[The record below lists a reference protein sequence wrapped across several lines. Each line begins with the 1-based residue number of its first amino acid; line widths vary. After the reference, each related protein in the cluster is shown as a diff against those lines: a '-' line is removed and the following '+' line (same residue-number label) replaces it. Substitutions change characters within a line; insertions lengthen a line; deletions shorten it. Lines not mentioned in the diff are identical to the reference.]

1 MSDERRLNFIWSAIK
16 AKEPFHV
23 QIPNIGKLVF
33 RKIVPCVFIYRHPIG
48 SKDKMLSNLA
58 KSQLA
63 SIIIQRDSADVE
75 ILLRKIAVGIQ
86 EQFGSCLLVEVWSGL
101 PDQSTDVSILVGQK
115 GILPLAEY
123 MHKNLQTEAQDIVS
137 EIQKL
142 KELPCP
148 PDCDRIFSLKE
159 SLEKSIYIIGM
170 SVRKSYQLSNG
181 DYLPILLRHYRES
194 LGKILL
200 RVFFEYV
207 RLFTDQNP
215 ATFRFNL
222 RKEITSNVFEI
233 DRALTAESQRF
244 DFLLL
249 VTPVNVPEAWESFKK
264 SRFSKMP
271 VFQYRPMPI
280 DPDLVKRNLYNLRIE
295 DIYDPTIAY
304 LFRDKRREL
313 DEMMSMLADRNTE
326 DFMHGSLQI
335 FGNVSDK
342 LLQIAQSILTV
353 IAHNTMPTSRA
364 EKKLNAREFAQLA
377 REEIAYLSS
386 QAPDFHTTVRVRSDI
401 SGVMVNRG
409 VLNIGADYQIS
420 PERAPALIQHEVGT
434 HIATYFNGKAQPLQL
449 FSLGVPGYEQLQ
461 EGLAVLSEY
470 LIGGLSNQ
478 RLRIL
483 AGRVIA
489 VRNMLMGHSFMDTF
503 ALLMEDYQFSD
514 EMSFNITMRVYRG
527 GGLTKDALYLQGLIE
542 LISYI
547 KNGQDLK
554 LLTVGKIREDYIPI
568 IQDLIQRG
576 YMNMP
581 VITPR
586 YLSGTYDEQLDF
598 IKNEGSIFKLIQ

>member
-75 ILLRKIAVGIQ
+75 ILLQKIAVGIQ

-461 EGLAVLSEY
+461 EGLAVLS
-470 LIGGLSNQ
+470 
-478 RLRIL
+478 
-483 AGRVIA
+483 
-489 VRNMLMGHSFMDTF
+489 
-503 ALLMEDYQFSD
+503 
-514 EMSFNITMRVYRG
+514 
-527 GGLTKDALYLQGLIE
+527 
-542 LISYI
+542 
-547 KNGQDLK
+547 
-554 LLTVGKIREDYIPI
+554 
-568 IQDLIQRG
+568 
-576 YMNMP
+576 
-581 VITPR
+581 
-586 YLSGTYDEQLDF
+586 
-598 IKNEGSIFKLIQ
+598 

>member
-1 MSDERRLNFIWSAIK
+1 MRDDKRLNFILGAIK
-16 AKEPFHV
+16 AREPFHV
-23 QIPNIGKLVF
+23 QIPNVGKLVF
-33 RKIVPCVFIYRHPIG
+33 SKIVPCVFIYRIAAAG
-48 SKDKMLSNLA
+48 KDKMLSNLA

-63 SIIIQRDSADVE
+63 SIIIQQDHSD
-75 ILLRKIAVGIQ
+75 ITGILRKIAGGIQ
-86 EQFGSCLLVEVWSGL
+86 EQFGSCLLVEVWSASAEQVA
-101 PDQSTDVSILVGQK
+101 DIEILVGQK

-123 MHKNLQTEAQDIVS
+123 MLNNLNTEAPDIMAQ
-137 EIQKL
+137 IQKI
-142 KELPCP
+142 KEIPHNP
-148 PDCDRIFSLKE
+148 TYSRIFTLKE
-159 SLEKSIYIIGM
+159 SLDKGIYTIGL
-170 SVRKSYQLSNG
+170 SVRKSYQLSNS

-200 RVFFEYV
+200 RLFFEYV

-215 ATFRFNL
+215 AKFRFNL
-222 RKEITSNVFEI
+222 QKEITSNVFEI
-233 DRALTAESQRF
+233 DKALSSESQRF

-249 VTPVNVPEAWESFKK
+249 VTPINVREAWDTFKK
-264 SRFSKMP
+264 SKFRKSP

-326 DFMHGSLQI
+326 DFIHGSLQI
-335 FGNVSDK
+335 FGNVSDQ
-342 LLQIAQSILTV
+342 LLQVAQSILTV
-353 IAHNTMPTSRA
+353 IEHNSITQTRS
-364 EKKLNAREFAQLA
+364 EGKLNAKEFAQLA
-377 REEIAYLSS
+377 REEIAYLSAQS
-386 QAPDFHTTVRVRSDI
+386 PEFKTTVRVRSDI

-409 VLNIGADYQIS
+409 VLNIGEDYQIS
-420 PERAPALIQHEVGT
+420 AQRAPALVQHEVGT

-461 EGLAVLSEY
+461 EGLAVFAEY

-483 AGRVIA
+483 AARVIA
-489 VRNMLMGHSFMDTF
+489 VRHMLMGHSFVDTF
-503 ALLMEDYQFSD
+503 FLLLEEYRFSEDTA
-514 EMSFNITMRVYRG
+514 FNITMRVYRG

-542 LISYI
+542 LIDYI
-547 KNGQDLK
+547 KKGNELR

-576 YMNMP
+576 YMQAP

-586 YLSGTYDEQLDF
+586 YLNEEYSPRLNF
-598 IKNEGSIFKLIQ
+598 IRNEGSIFKLIQ

>member
-1 MSDERRLNFIWSAIK
+1 MSDERRLNFVLSAIK

-23 QIPNIGKLVF
+23 QLPNIGKLVF
-33 RKIVPCVFIYRHPIG
+33 RKIVPCIFIYRSPIG
-48 SKDKMLSNLA
+48 AKDKMLSNLA

-63 SIIIQRDSADVE
+63 SIIIQQNCADAV
-75 ILLRKIAVGIQ
+75 ILLQKIAAGIQ
-86 EQFGSCLLVEVWSGL
+86 EQFGSCLLVEIWNGL
-101 PDQSTDVSILVGQK
+101 PDQSLDVGILVGQK

-123 MHKNLQTEAQDIVS
+123 MHRNLQTEAQDISS

-142 KELPCP
+142 KELPHP
-148 PDCDRIFSLKE
+148 PGCERIFSLKE
-159 SLEKSIYIIGM
+159 SLEKGIYIIGM

-222 RKEITSNVFEI
+222 RKEITPNVFDI
-233 DRALTAESQRF
+233 DKALTTESQRF

-264 SRFSKMP
+264 SRFSKTP

-335 FGNVSDK
+335 FGNVSDN

-353 IAHNTMPTSRA
+353 IAHNTVPTSKA

-461 EGLAVLSEY
+461 EGLAVFAEY

-503 ALLMEDYQFSD
+503 ALLMEDYLFSD

-586 YLSGTYDEQLDF
+586 YLSGAYGEQLNF

>member
-1 MSDERRLNFIWSAIK
+1 MSDERRLNFILSAIK
-16 AKEPFHV
+16 AKQAFHV
-23 QIPNIGKLVF
+23 QIPNVGKLVF
-33 RKIVPCVFIYRHPIG
+33 SKIVPCIFLYRVSPG
-48 SKDKMLSNLA
+48 VKDKMLSTLA

-63 SIIIQRDSADVE
+63 SIIIQQHNNDIE
-75 ILLRKIAVGIQ
+75 ILIRKIALGIQ

-101 PDQSTDVSILVGQK
+101 TGQESDVDILLGQK
-115 GILPLAEY
+115 AILPLAEY
-123 MHKNLQTEAQDIVS
+123 MLKNLKTEAPDINS
-137 EIQKL
+137 QIQKI
-142 KELPCP
+142 KKTPHNP
-148 PDCDRIFSLKE
+148 QYDSIFTLKE
-159 SLEKSIYIIGM
+159 SMVNGIYTIGL
-170 SVRKSYQLSNG
+170 SLRKSYQLSNG

-194 LGKILL
+194 LGKVLL
-200 RVFFEYV
+200 RTFFEYV

-215 ATFRFNL
+215 STFRFNL
-222 RKEITSNVFEI
+222 SKEIIPNVFEI
-233 DRALTAESQRF
+233 DKALTAESQRF

-249 VTPVNVPEAWESFKK
+249 VTPINVPEAWENFK
-264 SRFSKMP
+264 SSKFRKP
-271 VFQYRPMPI
+271 PQFHYRPMPL

-335 FGNVSDK
+335 FGNVSDH
-342 LLQIAQSILTV
+342 LLQVAQSILTV
-353 IAHNTMPTSRA
+353 IAHKTVPTTTIER
-364 EKKLNAREFAQLA
+364 KLDAREFAQLA

-386 QAPDFHTTVRVRSDI
+386 QAPEFHTTVRVRSDI

-409 VLNIGADYQIS
+409 VLNISDNYQIS
-420 PERAPALIQHEVGT
+420 PERARALIQHEVGT

-470 LIGGLSNQ
+470 LIGGLSNK

-483 AGRVIA
+483 AARVVA
-489 VRNMLMGHSFMDTF
+489 VRNMLMGHSFIDTF
-503 ALLMEDYQFSD
+503 SLLVEDYQFS
-514 EMSFNITMRVYRG
+514 EETAFNITMRVYRA

-542 LISYI
+542 LINYI
-547 KNGQDLK
+547 KKGQDLQ

-576 YMNMP
+576 YMRPP

-586 YLSGTYDEQLDF
+586 YLNGTYNDELNF

>member
-1 MSDERRLNFIWSAIK
+1 MSDERRLNFILSAIK

-23 QIPNIGKLVF
+23 QIPDVGKLVF
-33 RKIVPCVFIYRHPIG
+33 SKIVPCIFIYRPQVG
-48 SKDKMLSNLA
+48 AKDKMLSNLA

-63 SIIIQRDSADVE
+63 SIIIQQNNADVVT
-75 ILLRKIAVGIQ
+75 LLRKIAGAIQ
-86 EQFGSCLLVEVWSGL
+86 EQFGSCLFVEVWSGL
-101 PDQSTDVSILVGQK
+101 PDQTTDVSILVGQK

-142 KELPCP
+142 KELPHP
-148 PDCDRIFSLKE
+148 PGCDRILSLKE
-159 SLEKSIYIIGM
+159 SLDKSIYLIGM

-222 RKEITSNVFEI
+222 RKEITPNVFDI
-233 DRALTAESQRF
+233 DKALTTESQRF

-249 VTPVNVPEAWESFKK
+249 VTPVNVPEAWESFRK
-264 SRFSKMP
+264 SRFSKTP

-326 DFMHGSLQI
+326 DFMHGSLQV
-335 FGNVSDK
+335 FGNVSDN

-353 IAHNTMPTSRA
+353 IAHNTVPTSRA
-364 EKKLNAREFAQLA
+364 EKKINAKEFAQLA

-461 EGLAVLSEY
+461 EGLAVFAEY

-503 ALLMEDYQFSD
+503 ALLMEDYLFGE

-547 KNGQDLK
+547 KKGQDLK

-586 YLSGTYDEQLDF
+586 YLNGAYGEQLDF